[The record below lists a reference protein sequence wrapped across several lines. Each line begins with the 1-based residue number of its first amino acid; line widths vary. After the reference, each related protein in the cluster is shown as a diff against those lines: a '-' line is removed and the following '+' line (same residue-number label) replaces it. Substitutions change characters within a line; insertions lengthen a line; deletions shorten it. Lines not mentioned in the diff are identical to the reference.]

1 MINLFLINYRLK
13 LTYRINTIIYVLQ
26 NFPFIRHFF
35 PNRLYGIKWIK
46 VVAVIISFILEIV
59 GILFGSFLYVWLI
72 IFFLQTLSST
82 NPVSTL
88 FHMFIFLSIIGGLIN
103 TPLFQTD
110 VHGYYAVILLKMD
123 ARKRTLSEFIYYV
136 VTRILALTISLF
148 IFGSSYQ
155 LPHYLYL
162 LLPCFVMSIKFSFG
176 YLTAAY
182 FSKHKK
188 FWREK
193 IPFFIQLGL
202 HILLLICALLPCYL
216 GYPLPLNIS
225 LCISILLTFLGF
237 YHFYKLW
244 NFNEYLAMLKPGLS
258 SNARFVNNK
267 NKLVKENVSKEITYH
282 QSQTSSKHGFSFLHD
297 LFVKRHR
304 TILKRSANRLSFGL
318 SVVFILGI
326 MLLFYYKELFANT
339 IDSSFWRALSALPL
353 IMYFV
358 NRGPRYTQALFFNC
372 DVALLTYRIYR
383 RPDVILGMFKQRLIT
398 LILINLQ
405 VAIVVSFGLLGIL
418 YVVSPSS
425 SFVTFTMV
433 GLLPLSLASF
443 FSVHDLV
450 LYYLLQPYNAQTE
463 IKSGLYSF
471 IRQLTYF
478 ICLMI
483 MNMHI
488 PLDLYGSIIIL
499 FCVLYIGISLVL
511 IYLFAH
517 KTFKIRN

>member
-1 MINLFLINYRLK
+1 M
-13 LTYRINTIIYVLQ
+13 
-26 NFPFIRHFF
+26 
-35 PNRLYGIKWIK
+35 
-46 VVAVIISFILEIV
+46 
-59 GILFGSFLYVWLI
+59 
-72 IFFLQTLSST
+72 
-82 NPVSTL
+82 
-88 FHMFIFLSIIGGLIN
+88 
-103 TPLFQTD
+103 
-110 VHGYYAVILLKMD
+110 
-123 ARKRTLSEFIYYV
+123 
-136 VTRILALTISLF
+136 
-148 IFGSSYQ
+148 
-155 LPHYLYL
+155 
-162 LLPCFVMSIKFSFG
+162 
-176 YLTAAY
+176 
-182 FSKHKK
+182 
-188 FWREK
+188 
-193 IPFFIQLGL
+193 
-202 HILLLICALLPCYL
+202 
-216 GYPLPLNIS
+216 
-225 LCISILLTFLGF
+225 
-237 YHFYKLW
+237 
-244 NFNEYLAMLKPGLS
+244 
-258 SNARFVNNK
+258 
-267 NKLVKENVSKEITYH
+267 
-282 QSQTSSKHGFSFLHD
+282 
-297 LFVKRHR
+297 
-304 TILKRSANRLSFGL
+304 
-318 SVVFILGI
+318 
-326 MLLFYYKELFANT
+326 LFYYKELFANT

-425 SFVTFTMV
+425 SLVTFTMV
-433 GLLPLSLASF
+433 GLLPLNLASF